1 LPAVWNDCG
10 KSVNKQS
17 IHLKLEPMDVVEPNS
32 GLIALVL
39 AILIPLLIIGLAVAV
54 LMIVSIWYVFVKA
67 AEPGWAI
74 LIPIYNILIMIKIAG
89 KPWWFILLMLIPI
102 VNIVIEIMVL
112 HGISKNFGKDA
123 GFTVGLVL
131 LGFIFFP
138 ILGFGKSQY
147 IGDKSAF
154 A

>member
-1 LPAVWNDCG
+1 
-10 KSVNKQS
+10 
-17 IHLKLEPMDVVEPNS
+17 MDVVEPNS

>member
-1 LPAVWNDCG
+1 M
-10 KSVNKQS
+10 
-17 IHLKLEPMDVVEPNS
+17 EVVEPNA
-32 GLIALVL
+32 GLIALGL
-39 AILIPLLIIGLAVAV
+39 AILVPLLIIGMAMAV

-67 AEPGWAI
+67 GEPGWAI
-74 LIPIYNILIMIKIAG
+74 LIPIYNILIMIKVAG

-102 VNIVIEIMVL
+102 VNIVVEIIVL

-123 GFTVGLVL
+123 AFTVGLIF

-138 ILGFGKSQY
+138 ILGFGKAQY